1 MIMLK
6 KQSLF
11 WNGSLPE
18 TNSIK
23 PDMKISFAPPYI
35 DQAVI
40 NEVMDTLNSGW
51 ITTGPKVAA
60 LEQQMK
66 QLTASDAAVC
76 VNSWTS
82 GAILILKWFGIKEGD
97 EVIIPAYTYCA
108 TALSVLHCGATP
120 VIVDVDDDCCISTEA
135 VIKAI
140 TPKTKAIIAV
150 DIAGW
155 PCNYEKLKA
164 IINKPEIKKLFVTE
178 SPKQKILG
186 RILLIADAA
195 HSIGATIN
203 ELPAAKYSD
212 VSIFSFHAV
221 KNITTAEG
229 GCICINL
236 PARFNSAEEYRYLKL
251 YTLNGQTKDAF
262 TKSNG
267 GGWKYDILFMG
278 LKINMPD
285 ICAAIGLGQL
295 RNYEASLLPMRKHV
309 ASVYCD
315 RFKSMDWFV
324 EPPLKN
330 EQRESSYHLFALRVK
345 GISETQRDQIIE
357 SIMAEGIMAN
367 VHFTPLPM
375 LTLFKDLGY
384 KIAQYPSAY
393 ALYANEI
400 SLPIY
405 PQLTGEQIDF
415 IITTVINS
423 VNTVLDECKE
433 LAKVEL

>member
-1 MIMLK
+1 
-6 KQSLF
+6 
-11 WNGSLPE
+11 
-18 TNSIK
+18 
-23 PDMKISFAPPYI
+23 MKIPFAPPYI

-66 QLTASDAAVC
+66 QLTGSDAAVC

-82 GAILILKWFGIKEGD
+82 GAILMLKWFGIKEGD

-120 VIVDVDDDCCISTEA
+120 VIVDVDNDCCISAEA

-140 TPKTKAIIAV
+140 TSKTKAIIAV

-155 PCNYEKLKA
+155 PCNYEELNA
-164 IINKPEIKKLFVTE
+164 VINKPETKKLFVPE

-221 KNITTAEG
+221 KNVTTAEG

-236 PARFNSAEEYRYLKL
+236 PANFNSADEYRYLKL

-262 TKSNG
+262 AKSNG

-295 RNYEASLLPMRKHV
+295 RSYDDMLLPMRKRV
-309 ASVYCD
+309 AAIYCES
-315 RFKSMDWFV
+315 FKAMEWFI

-330 EQRESSYHLFALRVK
+330 EKRESSYHLFALRIK
-345 GISETQRDQIIE
+345 GISEAQRDQIMDM
-357 SIMAEGIMAN
+357 IMAEGIMAN

-384 KIAQYPSAY
+384 EISKYPSAY
-393 ALYANEI
+393 SLFANEI

-405 PQLTGEQIDF
+405 PQLSDEQIDF

-423 VNTVLDECKE
+423 VNAVLEEYKE
-433 LAKVEL
+433 PAKVEL

>member
-1 MIMLK
+1 M
-6 KQSLF
+6 
-11 WNGSLPE
+11 
-18 TNSIK
+18 
-23 PDMKISFAPPYI
+23 
-35 DQAVI
+35 
-40 NEVMDTLNSGW
+40 
-51 ITTGPKVAA
+51 
-60 LEQQMK
+60 
-66 QLTASDAAVC
+66 
-76 VNSWTS
+76 
-82 GAILILKWFGIKEGD
+82 LKWFGIKEGD

-120 VIVDVDDDCCISTEA
+120 VIVDVDNYCCISAEA

-155 PCNYEKLKA
+155 PCDYEELNA
-164 IINKPEIKKLFVTE
+164 VINKPEIKKLFVPE
-178 SPKQKILG
+178 SPKQETLG

-221 KNITTAEG
+221 KNVTTAEG

-236 PARFNSAEEYRYLKL
+236 PANFNAADEYRYLKL

-295 RNYEASLLPMRKHV
+295 RSYDDRLLPMRKRI
-309 ASVYCD
+309 AAMYCES
-315 RFKSMDWFV
+315 FKAMDWFI

-330 EQRESSYHLFALRVK
+330 EQRESSYHLFALRIK
-345 GISETQRDQIIE
+345 AITEAQRDQIMDM
-357 SIMAEGIMAN
+357 IMAEGIMAN

-384 KIAQYPSAY
+384 EIAKYPSAY
-393 ALYANEI
+393 SLYANEI

-405 PQLTGEQIDF
+405 PQLSDEQIDF

-423 VNTVLDECKE
+423 VNTVLEECKE
-433 LAKVEL
+433 PAKVEL

>member
-1 MIMLK
+1 
-6 KQSLF
+6 
-11 WNGSLPE
+11 
-18 TNSIK
+18 
-23 PDMKISFAPPYI
+23 MKIPFAPPYI

-66 QLTASDAAVC
+66 QLTGSDAAVC

-82 GAILILKWFGIKEGD
+82 GAILMLKWFGIKEGD

-120 VIVDVDDDCCISTEA
+120 VIVDVDNDCCISAEA

-140 TPKTKAIIAV
+140 TPNTKAIIAV

-155 PCNYEKLKA
+155 PCNYEELNA
-164 IINKPEIKKLFVTE
+164 VINNPETKKLFVPE

-221 KNITTAEG
+221 KNVTTAEG

-236 PARFNSAEEYRYLKL
+236 PANFNAADEYRYLKL

-295 RNYEASLLPMRKHV
+295 RSYDDRLLPMRKRV
-309 ASVYCD
+309 AAMYCES
-315 RFKSMDWFV
+315 FKAMDWFI

-330 EQRESSYHLFALRVK
+330 VQRESSYHLFALRIK
-345 GISETQRDQIIE
+345 GISEAQRDQIMDM
-357 SIMAEGIMAN
+357 IMAEGIMAN

-375 LTLFKDLGY
+375 LTLFKDLGHE
-384 KIAQYPSAY
+384 IAKYPSAY

-405 PQLTGEQIDF
+405 PQLSDEQIDY
-415 IITTVINS
+415 IITTVVSS
-423 VNTVLDECKE
+423 VNAVLEECKE
-433 LAKVEL
+433 PAKVEL